1 MGKKAKEH
9 RKKVVKRNQ
18 RIAIEKKQ
26 FQKTYNELM
35 KMKFDELAK
44 NFNEIGGAEV
54 VDMIENGVSVMEKS
68 EEVEDA
74 TIVDE
79 TLPDQEG

>member
-26 FQKTYNELM
+26 FQKTYNDLM

-44 NFNEIGGAEV
+44 NFNEIEGAEV

>member
-1 MGKKAKEH
+1 MGKAKKEH
-9 RKKVVKRNQ
+9 RKKVAKRNQ

-26 FQKTYNELM
+26 FQKTYNDLM

-44 NFNEIGGAEV
+44 NFNEIEGAEV

>member
-26 FQKTYNELM
+26 FQKTYNDLM

-44 NFNEIGGAEV
+44 NFNEIEGAEV

-79 TLPDQEG
+79 T

>member
-1 MGKKAKEH
+1 MGKAKKEH
-9 RKKVVKRNQ
+9 RKKVAKRNQ

-26 FQKTYNELM
+26 FQKKYEEMM
-35 KMKFDELAK
+35 KQKFEELAK
-44 NFNEIGGAEV
+44 NFNEIDGAEV

>member
-44 NFNEIGGAEV
+44 NFNEIEGAEV

>member
-1 MGKKAKEH
+1 MGKAKKEH
-9 RKKVVKRNQ
+9 RAKVAKRNQ
-18 RIAIEKKQ
+18 RIAIAKKQ
-26 FQKTYNELM
+26 FQKNYEKMMKEKFEELT
-35 KMKFDELAK
+35 K
-44 NFNEIGGAEV
+44 NFNEIEGAEV

-68 EEVEDA
+68 VEVEDA

>member
-9 RKKVVKRNQ
+9 RAKVAKRNQ

-26 FQKTYNELM
+26 FQKKYEEMM
-35 KMKFDELAK
+35 KQKFEELAK
-44 NFNEIGGAEV
+44 NFNEIDGAEV